1 MTEKRNTT
9 LTTIATEVV
18 IATRA
23 TSGSL
28 LTVGTR
34 LRIISVANKTI
45 KVTQSH
51 DQSSANLWSKIAVKR
66 RPTANSCNAALRDA
80 INTDFWICNLS
91 KRERIVLRQ
100 QVIMKGWTLT
110 NWYRQFVGHIMSW
123 FFLQPRKRSPVT
135 LSSINEIGM
144 ASHETSSIGC

>member
-9 LTTIATEVV
+9 LATIAIEVV

-51 DQSSANLWSKIAVKR
+51 DQSSANL
-66 RPTANSCNAALRDA
+66 
-80 INTDFWICNLS
+80 
-91 KRERIVLRQ
+91 
-100 QVIMKGWTLT
+100 
-110 NWYRQFVGHIMSW
+110 
-123 FFLQPRKRSPVT
+123 
-135 LSSINEIGM
+135 
-144 ASHETSSIGC
+144 